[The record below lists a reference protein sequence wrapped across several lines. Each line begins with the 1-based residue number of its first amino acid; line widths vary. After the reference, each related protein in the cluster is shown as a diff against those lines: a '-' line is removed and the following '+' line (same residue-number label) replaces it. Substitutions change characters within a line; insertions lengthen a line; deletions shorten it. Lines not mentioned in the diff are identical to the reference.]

1 MVTIQQMQ
9 PKKGGKKEIK
19 KLMMVMVTMGIYMGS
34 KINTYEN
41 YQIWMDTM
49 MVIIT
54 CIMDMIILVNINQA
68 KKYNKRK

>member
-1 MVTIQQMQ
+1 
-9 PKKGGKKEIK
+9 
-19 KLMMVMVTMGIYMGS
+19 MMVMVTMGIYMGS

>member
-1 MVTIQQMQ
+1 MMVTIQQMQ

-41 YQIWMDTM
+41 YQI
-49 MVIIT
+49 
-54 CIMDMIILVNINQA
+54 
-68 KKYNKRK
+68 